1 MRGTVLVAA
10 AAPETLSVVRL
21 DVGSS
26 CYDIPI
32 LCSLAHPNFSQ
43 NEPER
48 GPAFRLVEE
57 GGGPIKEIIA

>member
-21 DVGSS
+21 EDSRGW
-26 CYDIPI
+26 YDLPI
-32 LCSLAHPNFSQ
+32 LCSVAHPN
-43 NEPER
+43 
-48 GPAFRLVEE
+48 RLVEE

>member
-21 DVGSS
+21 EDGRGW
-26 CYDIPI
+26 YDLPI
-32 LCSLAHPNFSQ
+32 LCSVAHPNRLGS
-43 NEPER
+43 
-48 GPAFRLVEE
+48 AFRLVEE